1 MKTEISKT
9 LLVAKA
15 EFNSSVCEA
24 IRQAATKFHEQTGV
38 IPSTIKF
45 EMQFDCIE
53 NNGELLYVLKYSGFD
68 YNLDEVYRL
77 GYV

>member
-15 EFNSSVCEA
+15 EFDSSVCDA

-45 EMQFDCIE
+45 EMQFDCTDVDSQ
-53 NNGELLYVLKYSGFD
+53 LLYVLKYSGFD
-68 YNLDEVYRL
+68 YNLDEVY
-77 GYV
+77 

>member
-1 MKTEISKT
+1 MKTDISKT

-15 EFNSSVCEA
+15 EFDCSVCEA

-45 EMQFDCIE
+45 EMQFDCTDVDSQ
-53 NNGELLYVLKYSGFD
+53 LLYVLKYSGFD
-68 YNLDEVYRL
+68 YNLDEVY
-77 GYV
+77 